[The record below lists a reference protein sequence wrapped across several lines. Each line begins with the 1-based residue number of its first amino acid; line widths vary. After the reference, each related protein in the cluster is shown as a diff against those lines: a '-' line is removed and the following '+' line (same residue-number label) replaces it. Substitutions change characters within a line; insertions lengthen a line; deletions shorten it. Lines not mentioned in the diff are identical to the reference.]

1 MADPIAAAIL
11 AACAACAVVALLDL
25 VLNGRWWF
33 WLVVSLVPPPALVL
47 LPSLLLPAALVAGG
61 PYRPVAVVAS
71 LVGLV
76 AGYRRSGIDLGAIGR
91 GPAVTT
97 SERELKVCVW
107 NTEHWYQQGDP
118 GPFYAFLR
126 SLDADVL
133 MLQEYHH
140 DNHDGT
146 WTAIDDMARLRTAFP
161 GHHVVAD
168 HGQVTISRLPARHVP
183 TTAERVLRVDVDV
196 PGPAGTHR
204 VSFVN
209 VHVPVQ
215 IRRVSPLRRVFYRE
229 VRARADHRERE
240 FAALA
245 DDVGGIDHPLLVAGD
260 FNTSPAM
267 ADARRVTSLGEDAA
281 RTRAM
286 VFPRSWHARGARL
299 WRIDWALT
307 RNGLEVHEYGL
318 ERAQGLSD
326 HCVQH
331 LTVGVGTRHRSHHG

>member
-1 MADPIAAAIL
+1 MADPIAVAVV
-11 AACAACAVVALLDL
+11 AACAACVVVALLDL
-25 VLNGRWWF
+25 LLNGRWWF
-33 WLVVSLVPPPALVL
+33 WLVLSLVPPPALVL
-47 LPSLLLPAALVAGG
+47 APALLLVAAVAAGG
-61 PYRPVAVVAS
+61 PYRPIAVVAS
-71 LVGLV
+71 LLCLV
-76 AGYRRSGIDLGAIGR
+76 AGYRRSGIDLGAVGR
-91 GPAVTT
+91 DPAVVT

-118 GPFYAFLR
+118 EPFYAFLR

-146 WTAIDDMARLRTAFP
+146 WAAIDDIARLRTAFP
-161 GHHVVAD
+161 GRHVVAD

-183 TTAERVLRVDVDV
+183 TVAERVLRVDVDV
-196 PGPAGTHR
+196 PGRTGTHR
-204 VSFVN
+204 VSLLN

-215 IRRVSPLRRVFYRE
+215 LRRISPFRREFYRE
-229 VRARADHRERE
+229 VRARAGHRERE

-245 DDVGGIDHPLLVAGD
+245 ADVAGIAHPLLVAGD

-267 ADARRVTSLGEDAA
+267 ADARRVRSLGEDAA

-286 VFPRSWHARGARL
+286 VFPRSWHARGPRL

-307 RNGLEVHEYGL
+307 RNGLEVHEYRFA
-318 ERAQGLSD
+318 EAAGLSD
-326 HCVQH
+326 HRVQH